1 MKEEIIKAI
10 EELKKEKR
18 NFTQSV
24 DLIINLKDFDVR
36 KNPLTLFIEVPH
48 IPLERK
54 ICAFLDK
61 PSNVF
66 DYSITR
72 ADFDKWKDK
81 KQIKKLGREYDF
93 FASIPQLMPQ
103 LATVFGRVLGP
114 LGKMPSPQIGIITN
128 QSEEALKELK
138 EKMRKTVRV
147 KAKEASLKVMIG
159 KEDMKTE
166 ELAENAF
173 IIYNA
178 VINALPKKKEN
189 VKSVLLKLTMG
200 KPARIGK

>member
-1 MKEEIIKAI
+1 
-10 EELKKEKR
+10 
-18 NFTQSV
+18 
-24 DLIINLKDFDVR
+24 
-36 KNPLTLFIEVPH
+36 
-48 IPLERK
+48 
-54 ICAFLDK
+54 
-61 PSNVF
+61 
-66 DYSITR
+66 
-72 ADFDKWKDK
+72 
-81 KQIKKLGREYDF
+81 
-93 FASIPQLMPQ
+93 
-103 LATVFGRVLGP
+103 
-114 LGKMPSPQIGIITN
+114 MPSPQIGIITN